1 MYKMIIFPPTTPKL
15 SMSPTHYRDYF
26 TIDEKYK
33 PVMTR
38 DEFAKEPKKWL
49 GFYPHPSFVEFLR
62 AVLAQMDQSKK
73 SVWLTGAYGTGKT
86 YAALVLQKLFND
98 SDENIKEWFTK
109 RKSLFSETIQ
119 DKLKQLRKSGVL
131 AVFDTG
137 SDALGAK
144 DQFLV
149 RIEQAIVK
157 TLQERKLQV
166 PPRGELDKIIE
177 RIKKEG
183 SNFFETKDTIQD
195 SLAHL
200 NSDYTKFSELKKGLE
215 NEALRDGLLS
225 DSLTVLREDDIYI
238 NVSSQSLLT
247 WIDAVLK
254 QNKLSKLVFIWDE
267 FSAYVDKNSSE
278 LKTLEELAEAATQG
292 KFYFIPV
299 THMKIG
305 AYLAAAAESAKKAN
319 DRFEFKALDM
329 PNDTAFKLVAD
340 AFQVIPGKESEW
352 KQEQERLWYS
362 VKDVVDLH
370 FKSETDIQSES
381 FREILP
387 IHPMAAYV
395 LKHLATFV
403 GSNQRSLFDY
413 LKNDAKGSEFRQFIE
428 SGGPTVEGKQ
438 ILTVDHL
445 WSYFVERDDLGQDRK
460 VLDIKAAFL
469 RQASNLQPEEQ
480 RIFKAVLLFSLLGQM
495 QKDGH
500 DLLQPTELNV
510 VQSFTGDGAILGVE
524 LVLKQLQEK
533 GCFHIV
539 NGRCEMFRSNINE
552 GDIEKKKNE
561 LRSRFNTLV
570 LTVKMRDA
578 IESKI
583 KSFTV
588 GDRFEVRVNSVDAV
602 TTNLPNRERFAPD
615 GGNQILLQFIL
626 AKDGEEKLKIPE
638 KIKMLAKHFHDHRIL
653 FVTVPI
659 TFCENN
665 SDRWEEYI
673 TYWAQKELALDA
685 TEKQRYSDVT
695 DGWEEEWKRTLL
707 DASRTIT
714 VYKPIKDGSP
724 EKLTPTWSMLK
735 QCLLNFV
742 ELTLPDCVDKYSGY
756 GMNVFGTPSALK
768 QWSEAGIS
776 FQSKSTPNQAITAF
790 KRDGITGDVQ
800 WFENNP
806 QHPLT
811 KIRDLCLEKLK
822 NTVGKNSP
830 CSIGIFPN
838 I

>member
-1 MYKMIIFPPTTPKL
+1 
-15 SMSPTHYRDYF
+15 MSPTHYKDYF

-62 AVLAQMDQSKK
+62 AILAQMDQSKK

-109 RKSLFSETIQ
+109 RDKQFSDTIKDSL
-119 DKLKQLRKSGVL
+119 KKLRKSGVL

-157 TLQERKLQV
+157 ALQECKLQV
-166 PPRGELDKIIE
+166 PPKGELLDKIIE
-177 RIKKEG
+177 RIKEEG
-183 SNFFETKDTIQD
+183 SNFFATKDAIQD
-195 SLAHL
+195 RLAHL
-200 NSDYTKFSELKKGLE
+200 NSSYTKFSELKKGLE

-225 DSLTVLREDDIYI
+225 DVQTVLWERSIYLGL
-238 NVSSQSLLT
+238 SSQSLLT

-254 QNKLSKLVFIWDE
+254 QNNLSKLVFIWDE
-267 FSAYVDKNSSE
+267 FSAYVNKNSSE
-278 LKTLEELAEAATQG
+278 LKTLEELAEAAQQG

-299 THMKIG
+299 THMKLD
-305 AYLAAAAESAKKAN
+305 AYLASASESAKKAN

-340 AFQVIPGKESEW
+340 AFQKIPGKESEW
-352 KQEQERLWYS
+352 AQEQERLWYS

-413 LKNDAKGSEFRQFIE
+413 LKNDAKGSEFRLFIE

-460 VLDIKAAFL
+460 VSDIKSAF
-469 RQASNLQPEEQ
+469 RQKVSNLQPEEQ
-480 RIFKAVLLFSLLGQM
+480 RVFKAVLLFSLLGQM
-495 QKDGH
+495 QGKDGH
-500 DLLQPTELNV
+500 ALLQPTVENI
-510 VQSFTGDGAILGVE
+510 VQSFTGDGKIHGVE
-524 LVLKQLQEK
+524 SVLKQLQEK
-533 GCFHIV
+533 GCFQIV
-539 NGRCEMFRSNINE
+539 NNRCEMFRSNVNE
-552 GDIEKKKNE
+552 EGLEKKKNE
-561 LRSRFNTLV
+561 LRPKFNSLV
-570 LTVKMRDA
+570 LAVKTKDT
-578 IESKI
+578 IEKKI
-583 KSFTV
+583 KEMNI

-602 TTNLPNRERFAPD
+602 TTNIQNREQFSPD
-615 GGNQILLQFIL
+615 GDDNRILLQFIL
-626 AKDGEEKLKIPE
+626 AKDREEKLKIPE
-638 KIKMLAKHFHDHRIL
+638 KIKSLAKQFHDHRIL
-653 FVTVPI
+653 FITVPI

-665 SDRWEEYI
+665 SDHWEEYI
-673 TYWAQKELALDA
+673 EYIAKQDTALDQA
-685 TEKQRYSDVT
+685 EKQRYSEVT
-695 DGWEEEWKRTLL
+695 DNWNEEWKRMLL
-707 DASRTIT
+707 DASREVT

-724 EKLTPTWSMLK
+724 EKQTPLTWSTLK

-742 ELTLPDCVDKYSGY
+742 DQTLPDCVDKYSGY
-756 GMNVFGTPSALK
+756 GMNVFGTPSSLH
-768 QWSEAGIS
+768 QWAKAGIS
-776 FQSKSTPNQAITAF
+776 FQPAGAAGQAITAF

-806 QHPLT
+806 QHSLT
-811 KIRDLCLEKLK
+811 KIRNLCLEKLK
-822 NTVGKNSP
+822 NTIGNNAP
-830 CSIGIFPN
+830 CSVQRIS
-838 I
+838 